1 MNADG
6 ATSNPGHDHQGVAGP
21 VADPAGE
28 RDTWGKLAPAAERDT
43 WGKLAPAAERD
54 TWGKLA
60 PAAERDTWG
69 KLAPAAGRDTWGKLA
84 TVGNH
89 EYSCDMGFPL
99 GDGTSPEALGSSRS
113 AEHGSGGHV
122 VPG

>member
-28 RDTWGKLAPAAERDT
+28 RDTWGKLAPAGERDT

-69 KLAPAAGRDTWGKLA
+69 KLA

-89 EYSCDMGFPL
+89 DYSCDMGFPL
-99 GDGTSPEALGSSRS
+99 GDGTSPAALGSSRP
-113 AEHGSGGHV
+113 AEYGSGGHV

>member
-6 ATSNPGHDHQGVAGP
+6 ATSNPGHDHQGLAGP
-21 VADPAGE
+21 VAD
-28 RDTWGKLAPAAERDT
+28 PAAERDT

-60 PAAERDTWG
+60 P
-69 KLAPAAGRDTWGKLA
+69 
-84 TVGNH
+84 VGNH

-99 GDGTSPEALGSSRS
+99 GEGTSPEALGSSRPG
-113 AEHGSGGHV
+113 EHGSGGRV

>member
-6 ATSNPGHDHQGVAGP
+6 ATSNPGHDHQGLAGP
-21 VADPAGE
+21 VAD
-28 RDTWGKLAPAAERDT
+28 PAAERDT

-60 PAAERDTWG
+60 S
-69 KLAPAAGRDTWGKLA
+69 
-84 TVGNH
+84 VGNH

-99 GDGTSPEALGSSRS
+99 GEGTPPEALGSSRPG
-113 AEHGSGGHV
+113 EHGSGGRV

>member
-6 ATSNPGHDHQGVAGP
+6 ATSNPGHDHQGLAGP
-21 VADPAGE
+21 VAD
-28 RDTWGKLAPAAERDT
+28 PAAERDT

-69 KLAPAAGRDTWGKLA
+69 KLAS
-84 TVGNH
+84 VGNH

-99 GDGTSPEALGSSRS
+99 GEGTPPEALGSSRPG
-113 AEHGSGGHV
+113 EHGSGGRV

>member
-21 VADPAGE
+21 VAD
-28 RDTWGKLAPAAERDT
+28 PAAERDT

-60 PAAERDTWG
+60 PAAERDT
-69 KLAPAAGRDTWGKLA
+69 
-84 TVGNH
+84 
-89 EYSCDMGFPL
+89 
-99 GDGTSPEALGSSRS
+99 
-113 AEHGSGGHV
+113 
-122 VPG
+122 